1 MTRSVFTQTL
11 KEQRRGLIGWSI
23 GIALVPLLYLPSFNS
38 LKEQGSLNNIKQ
50 NRVYDALGAGDFASA
65 TGFLHSMIY
74 SMIGLL
80 LMLIFAVTFAARSVT
95 QEENGTL
102 DLLLAQPVSR
112 IHLLSQRFGALAVQ
126 ITVITTVLALSVI
139 AGARAGK
146 MVVPTG
152 QILAASVALGLLAL
166 AVGAIALLA
175 GAITGK
181 RSLALGSAS
190 VLALG
195 GYFANT
201 LGADWLR
208 RISPFYYAVGDKPV
222 VNGWNALHLSV
233 LIAVAALA
241 MALALAAFDRRDL
254 AV

>member
-11 KEQRRGLIGWSI
+11 KEQRRGLIGWSL

-80 LMLIFAVTFAARSVT
+80 LMVIFAVTFAARSVT

-102 DLLLAQPVSR
+102 DLLLAQPISR
-112 IHLLSQRFGALAVQ
+112 VRLLSQRFAALTAQ
-126 ITVITTVLALSVI
+126 LTLLTIILALSVI
-139 AGARAGK
+139 GGARAGK

-166 AVGAIALLA
+166 AIGTLALLA
-175 GAITGK
+175 GALTGK
-181 RSLALGSAS
+181 RSLTLGSVS

-208 RISPFYYAVGDKPV
+208 RLSPFYYAVGEKPV
-222 VNGWNALHLSV
+222 VSGWNAIHLSV
-233 LIAVAALA
+233 LIAVAAVA
-241 MALALAAFDRRDL
+241 MVLALAAFDRRDL